1 MHMKTLAS
9 LSLLA
14 AFLVTSTGC
23 FVYERRTAAPER
35 VVVTE
40 TPVTTTRVVRVLP
53 SGYTT
58 TVYRG
63 TTYYRYGGVYYRTAP
78 GGYVTV
84 DRLY

>member
-1 MHMKTLAS
+1 MKTLAS

-14 AFLVTSTGC
+14 AFLVTGTGC
-23 FVYERRTAAPER
+23 INVERRSAP

-40 TPVTTTRVVRVLP
+40 PAPVTTTRVVRVLP

-63 TTYYRYGGVYYRTAP
+63 TTYYRSGGVYYRTAP
-78 GGYVTV
+78 GGYVVV
-84 DRLY
+84 DRMY

>member
-1 MHMKTLAS
+1 MNMKTLAS

-23 FVYERRTAAPER
+23 FVYERRTTPDR

-40 TPVTTTRVVRVLP
+40 STPVTTTRVVRVLP

-63 TTYYRYGGVYYRTAP
+63 TTYYRAGGVYYRTAP

-84 DRLY
+84 ERLN